1 MSEPF
6 SPRQSAA
13 AASQAADV
21 PKSLPVRL
29 LRLAG
34 RLPLRLL
41 HALGAALGVAVFVMS
56 PAYRRKLRAN
66 LRQAGFDQR
75 GFAWRAAAE
84 TGRTIGELPF
94 IWTRPSAELARLTLW
109 ENPQLFDEI
118 EAAGGGILF
127 LTPHLGAFELSARLY
142 AATRAPMTV
151 MFKPPNQPALRPLA
165 ELARNGD
172 GLRAV
177 PASLAGVRALLRGLR
192 GGGAVGLLPDQVPG
206 AGDGRWA
213 PFFGRPAYTMTLPQR
228 LAQQPGVHTVL
239 VACERLPSARGWRLH
254 AEPMP
259 EAATPQAV
267 NARMESL
274 IRRCPAQYL
283 WGYNRY
289 KQPAGVPG
297 PDDAGAAGAAARPPA
312 DR

>member
-1 MSEPF
+1 MSAPPG
-6 SPRQSAA
+6 SPSSGAPPAA
-13 AASQAADV
+13 GRGGR
-21 PKSLPVRL
+21 SLAVGL

-41 HALGAALGVAVFVMS
+41 RAAGAALGLAVFMAS
-56 PAYRRKLRAN
+56 PSYRRKLRAN
-66 LRQAGFDQR
+66 LQQAGFGGR

-84 TGRTIGELPF
+84 AGRTIGELPF
-94 IWTRPSAELARLTLW
+94 IWTRSGAELSALTIW
-109 ENPQLFDEI
+109 ENPRLFDEI

-165 ELARNGD
+165 EFARNGD

-177 PASLAGVRALLRGLR
+177 PASLAGVRALLRALR
-192 GGGAVGLLPDQVPG
+192 AGGAVGLLPDQVPG

-228 LAQQPGVHTVL
+228 LAQQPGARVLL
-239 VACERLPSARGWRLH
+239 VACERLPAARGWRLR
-254 AEPMP
+254 AEAMP
-259 EAATPQAV
+259 ELPTPQAV
-267 NARMESL
+267 NARMEGL

-283 WGYNRY
+283 WAYNRY
-289 KQPAGVPG
+289 KRPAGAPE
-297 PDDAGAAGAAARPPA
+297 PEPLPA
-312 DR
+312 DEQGNPR